1 MSDIVVRRMPQL
13 SQPLSLAVAEE
24 QRREASSAP
33 GEFSPQALAPS
44 LIEEAGRAARQ
55 ARASF
60 APPTGPFVLS
70 WVAPIH
76 AGFSNPPTARES
88 AVWAAAV
95 AKACA
100 RIPAQAFTE
109 DALLDLA
116 RASKFWPSAS
126 EVLAVVQPEA
136 NRLYSKVLAMER
148 IARRKPPEAPKR
160 VTFTDLSPEQK
171 AANDAKTRDMIDQMK
186 AAISEREH
194 RTRPERADRAAP
206 VSLGALMAGYQ
217 RVIDSGSS
225 YAEAAR
231 IRLDNLQKG
240 LPRDD

>member
-1 MSDIVVRRMPQL
+1 MSDMIVRRMPAL
-13 SQPLSLAVAEE
+13 SQPLSMAVAEE
-24 QRREASSAP
+24 QRREAITDAP
-33 GEFSPQALAPS
+33 PPPSTVPS

-55 ARASF
+55 ARA
-60 APPTGPFVLS
+60 ALQPPTGAFVLS

-100 RIPAQAFTE
+100 RVPAQAFTE
-109 DALLDLA
+109 DALIDLA

-136 NRLYSKVLAMER
+136 NRLFSKVLAMER
-148 IARRKPPEAPKR
+148 IARRKPPEPPKK
-160 VTFTDLSPEQK
+160 VSFTDLTPEQK
-171 AANDAKTRDMIDQMK
+171 AADDAKTQAMIDQMK
-186 AAISEREH
+186 AAIAEREH
-194 RTRPERADRAAP
+194 RMRPERADRAAP

-231 IRLDNLQKG
+231 VRLEKLKRDN
-240 LPRDD
+240 

>member
-1 MSDIVVRRMPQL
+1 MSDMVVRRMPAL
-13 SQPLSLAVAEE
+13 SQPLSMAVAEE
-24 QRREASSAP
+24 QRREAITDAP
-33 GEFSPQALAPS
+33 PPPSTVPS

-55 ARASF
+55 ARA
-60 APPTGPFVLS
+60 ALQPPTGAFVLS

-109 DALLDLA
+109 DALIDLA

-136 NRLYSKVLAMER
+136 NRLFSKVLAMER
-148 IARRKPPEAPKR
+148 IARRKPPEAPKK

-171 AANDAKTRDMIDQMK
+171 AIDDAKTREMIDQMR
-186 AAISEREH
+186 AAIAEREH
-194 RTRPERADRAAP
+194 RMRPERGDRAAP
-206 VSLGALMAGYQ
+206 VSLASLMAGYQ
-217 RVIDSGSS
+217 RAVEAGGP

-231 IRLDNLQKG
+231 ARLEKLQ
-240 LPRDD
+240 RDS

>member
-1 MSDIVVRRMPQL
+1 MSDIVIRRMPQL

-33 GEFSPQALAPS
+33 GDFSAQALAPS

-76 AGFSNPPTARES
+76 AGFSNPPSAREA

-109 DALLDLA
+109 DALIDLA

-148 IARRKPPEAPKR
+148 IARRKPPEAPPMPKP
-160 VTFTDLSPEQK
+160 VLSEADRRAE
-171 AANDAKTRDMIDQMK
+171 AARCAEMVDKMK
-186 AAISEREH
+186 AAIAEREH
-194 RTRPERADRAAP
+194 RTRPERGDRAAP
-206 VSLGALMAGYQ
+206 VSLASLMAGYQ
-217 RVIDSGSS
+217 QAVANGGP

-231 IRLDNLQKG
+231 ARLEKLQ
-240 LPRDD
+240 RDQ

>member
-1 MSDIVVRRMPQL
+1 M
-13 SQPLSLAVAEE
+13 AVAEE
-24 QRREASSAP
+24 QRREAITDAP
-33 GEFSPQALAPS
+33 PPPSTVPS

-55 ARASF
+55 ARA
-60 APPTGPFVLS
+60 ALQPPTGAFVLS

-109 DALLDLA
+109 DALIDLA

-136 NRLYSKVLAMER
+136 NRLFSKVLAMER
-148 IARRKPPEAPKR
+148 IARRKPPEAPKK

-171 AANDAKTRDMIDQMK
+171 AIDDAKTREMIDQMR
-186 AAISEREH
+186 AAIAEREH
-194 RTRPERADRAAP
+194 RMRPERGDRAAP
-206 VSLGALMAGYQ
+206 VSLASLMAGYQ
-217 RVIDSGSS
+217 RAVEAGGP

-231 IRLDNLQKG
+231 ARLEKLQ
-240 LPRDD
+240 RDS

>member
-13 SQPLSLAVAEE
+13 SQPLTMAVADE

-70 WVAPIH
+70 WIASIH
-76 AGFSNPPTARES
+76 AGFSNPPSARES

-109 DALLDLA
+109 DALIDLA
-116 RASKFWPSAS
+116 AKSKFWPSAS

-136 NRLYSKVLAMER
+136 NRLFSKVLAMER
-148 IARRKPPEAPKR
+148 IARRKPPEAPKK
-160 VTFTDLSPEQK
+160 VSFTDLTPEQK
-171 AANDAKTRDMIDQMK
+171 AIDDAKTREMIDQMK
-186 AAISEREH
+186 AAISEREQ
-194 RTRPERADRAAP
+194 RIRPPRADRGAP
-206 VSLGALMAGYQ
+206 VSIGALMAGYQ
-217 RVIDSGSS
+217 KVIDSNSS
-225 YAEAAR
+225 FAEAAR
-231 IRLDNLQKG
+231 VRLEKLKRDN
-240 LPRDD
+240 

>member
-1 MSDIVVRRMPQL
+1 MSDIVVRRMPTL
-13 SQPLSLAVAEE
+13 SQPLSLAVADE

-88 AVWAAAV
+88 AVWASAV

-100 RIPAQAFTE
+100 RVPAQAFTE

-148 IARRKPPEAPKR
+148 IARRKPPEAPPMPR
-160 VTFTDLSPEQK
+160 PVLSEADRRAE
-171 AANDAKTRDMIDQMK
+171 AARCAEMVDKMK
-186 AAISEREH
+186 AAIAEREH
-194 RTRPERADRAAP
+194 RTRPERGDRAAP

-217 RVIDSGSS
+217 KVIDSGSK

-231 IRLDNLQKG
+231 VRLEKLQ
-240 LPRDD
+240 RDS